1 MKAKT
6 KMFVG
11 GAAVLVAFGAA
22 FATPIVNLASPLL
35 SVGNQTA
42 DIHKRG
48 TFENNGEEQ
57 FSASL
62 RTEGP
67 STITIQDAAYSTGGQ
82 NGWHS
87 HPGIVIVTVITGS
100 IQWYDENCRT
110 TTYKAGDSWVEGS
123 QLHAF
128 KVLGTTGAHVS
139 AVFITAQG
147 QAVRTDRP
155 APACANGLGL

>member
-1 MKAKT
+1 M
-6 KMFVG
+6 
-11 GAAVLVAFGAA
+11 GATVLVAFGAA
-22 FATPIVNLASPLL
+22 FATPIVKLASPLL

-42 DIHKRG
+42 DIKKRG
-48 TFENNGEEQ
+48 TFENNGEDQ

-100 IQWYDENCRT
+100 IQWYDENCSPT
-110 TTYKAGDSWVEGS
+110 IYKPGDSWVEGS

-128 KVLGTTGAHVS
+128 KVLGTTGA
-139 AVFITAQG
+139 
-147 QAVRTDRP
+147 
-155 APACANGLGL
+155 NL

>member
-1 MKAKT
+1 MKLRT

-11 GAAVLVAFGAA
+11 GAAILVAFGAA
-22 FATPIVNLASPLL
+22 FATPIVKLASPLL

-42 DIHKRG
+42 DFQKRG

-100 IQWYDENCRT
+100 IQWYDENCRP
-110 TTYKAGDSWVEGS
+110 TTYKAGDSWAEGS

-128 KVLGTTGAHVS
+128 KVLGTTGANLS

-155 APACANGLGL
+155 APACASGLGL

>member
-1 MKAKT
+1 MQART
-6 KMFVG
+6 KVFVG
-11 GAAVLVAFGAA
+11 GAAILVAIGGA

-110 TTYKAGDSWVEGS
+110 TTYKAGDSWAEGS